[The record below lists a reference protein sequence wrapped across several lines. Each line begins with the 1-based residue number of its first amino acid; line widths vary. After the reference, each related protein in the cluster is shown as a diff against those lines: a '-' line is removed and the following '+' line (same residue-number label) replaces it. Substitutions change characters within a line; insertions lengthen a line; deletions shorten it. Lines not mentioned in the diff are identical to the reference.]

1 MTLEQLECLFKA
13 FEEGSEEL
21 FDDFVDAFW
30 THISSKGGENL

>member
-13 FEEGSEEL
+13 FEDQEL

-30 THISSKGGENL
+30 TIVSSKGGENL

>member
-1 MTLEQLECLFKA
+1 MTLEQLECIFKA
-13 FEEGSEEL
+13 FKQDYQEL